1 MRSTQTSRGWRAKAL
16 AAAATIA
23 ALSLLAACSGGGG
36 GDTGGTGE
44 AVEGKTLVAAQPV
57 DLAPSSFLKTTF
69 GNILAEYAVFET
81 LTLISPESGEPEG
94 VLASS
99 WEIAPDQLSMDI
111 TLRDDVTFHSGKKFT
126 ADDVIFTLEK
136 VQDPAEGAANEV
148 IAANISAM
156 DKISDTE
163 LKLTFA
169 QPEVSMFDLFES
181 MPIVNSESYADNAAG
196 EVVDGTGRFSWDKWT
211 PGSTLELKKYDG
223 YRDAANTTLAGIEV
237 QVIADASAML
247 SAVRSGSVQ
256 YAIGIPASDSTVL
269 AQDPAFALVK
279 TGGSSESLAFDVTQ
293 APFDKPEVRQAI
305 AYAIDRDRINDQV
318 YGGQSRPTDLF
329 WKEASP
335 GYDEEQ
341 SNLYGYDMDK
351 AAQLLASAGV
361 SNTSFDLLAVNDPA
375 TLGAFQI
382 IQNSLAELG
391 LNATVT
397 AVDSADYDQRKASGQ
412 MGAPVYLI
420 GATESQ
426 SPGATLQTRV
436 ELRAEDNLTG
446 FSSPEYTSLIQ
457 DVTTATDPEVIR
469 EALRAYNEYFLDQ
482 AFVLPIVQS
491 QNISVRSSDVDG
503 IGGTQAGFIRLD
515 TASFTS

>member
-1 MRSTQTSRGWRAKAL
+1 VRSTPTSRRRGAKAL
-16 AAAATIA
+16 AAAAAIA

-36 GDTGGTGE
+36 GGTGD
-44 AVEGKTLVAAQPV
+44 AAEGKTLVAAQPLDV
-57 DLAPSSFLKTTF
+57 EPSSFLKTTF

-81 LTLISPESGEPEG
+81 LTLISPETGEPEG
-94 VLASS
+94 VLADS

-136 VQDPAEGAANEV
+136 VQDPAEGAANQV
-148 IAANISAM
+148 IAANISGM
-156 DKISDTE
+156 EKISDTE

-181 MPIVNSESYADNAAG
+181 MPIVNSESYADNASG
-196 EVVDGTGRFSWDKWT
+196 EVVDGTGRFEWDTWT
-211 PGSTLELKKYDG
+211 PGSTLELKKYDD
-223 YRDAANTTLAGIEV
+223 YRDAADTKLDGIEI

-247 SAVRSGSVQ
+247 SAVRSNAVQ

-269 AQDPAFALVK
+269 AEDPAFALVK
-279 TGGSSESLAFDVTQ
+279 TGGSSQSLAFDVRQ
-293 APFDKPEVRQAI
+293 APFDNPQVRQAI
-305 AYAIDRDRINDQV
+305 AYAIDRDRINEQV
-318 YGGQSRPTDLF
+318 YGGESRATDLF
-329 WKEASP
+329 WKQASP

-341 SNLYGYDMDK
+341 SNFYDYDMDK
-351 AAQLLASAGV
+351 AKELLASAGV
-361 SNTSFDLLAVNDPA
+361 DGASFDLLAVNDPA
-375 TLGAFQI
+375 TLGAFEI
-382 IQNSLAELG
+382 IQNSLSELG

-397 AVDSADYDQRKASGQ
+397 AVDSADYDERKATGQ

-436 ELRAEDNLTG
+436 ELRATDNLTG
-446 FSSPEYTSLIQ
+446 FSSPEYTQLIQ
-457 DVTTATDPEVIR
+457 DVTTATDPDAIR
-469 EALRAYNEYFLDQ
+469 EALHAYNAYFLDA

-491 QNISVRSSDVDG
+491 QNISVRSADVDG

-515 TASFTS
+515 TAYFTS